1 MNESENLLELIQAQ
15 LDQFCDQQRK
25 DFEVISTD
33 LVPLVDYS
41 KALLS
46 GGKRFRALFTYW
58 SWVGALAVSEPRQS
72 QEQLAASSRKLASV
86 TLDYNL
92 TMYHRG
98 IVSALTDL
106 KSLSSK
112 QPVSLLTSNEYS

>member
-1 MNESENLLELIQAQ
+1 MIDITSDTWLEIEGFI
-15 LDQFCDQQRK
+15 D
-25 DFEVISTD
+25 
-33 LVPLVDYS
+33 
-41 KALLS
+41 
-46 GGKRFRALFTYW
+46 
-58 SWVGALAVSEPRQS
+58 
-72 QEQLAASSRKLASV
+72 EQLAASSRKLSSV
-86 TLDYNL
+86 TLDFNL

>member
-1 MNESENLLELIQAQ
+1 MIDSTSDPWLEIESFI
-15 LDQFCDQQRK
+15 D
-25 DFEVISTD
+25 
-33 LVPLVDYS
+33 
-41 KALLS
+41 
-46 GGKRFRALFTYW
+46 
-58 SWVGALAVSEPRQS
+58 
-72 QEQLAASSRKLASV
+72 EQLAASSRKLASV